1 MGITELLALA
11 ESKHVFAGLF
21 IICLFFVGRWAVG
34 FIQSIREEN
43 STREDQLLELH
54 EQQATKSAVREE
66 KLMEHL
72 EKTADQQD
80 KFVDQ
85 LEKITDTQVQL
96 QESLGKLENKIDV
109 GLTEVWKELGGKV
122 DK

>member
-1 MGITELLALA
+1 MGITEMLQLA

-21 IICLFFVGRWAVG
+21 IICLFFVGRWAVQ
-34 FIQSIREEN
+34 FIQSIRDEN
-43 STREDQLLELH
+43 NTREDQLLELH
-54 EQQATKSAVREE
+54 SKQAEKSGAREE

-72 EKTADQQD
+72 EKTAEQQD
-80 KFVDQ
+80 KFVTQ

-96 QESLGKLENKIDV
+96 QESLGKLETKIDQ